1 MLALPVVVED
11 IEAESRLSTA
21 MDDGKKPLYVGEPE
35 LDALRTTATMNARLT
50 RSKATQRQLLLVL
63 ASSVDQHGV
72 LGGTAH
78 W

>member
-35 LDALRTTATMNARLT
+35 LDALRTTTMNARLT

>member
-35 LDALRTTATMNARLT
+35 LDALRTT
-50 RSKATQRQLLLVL
+50 
-63 ASSVDQHGV
+63 
-72 LGGTAH
+72 
-78 W
+78 